1 MLNLSQYLDNWYD
14 FYYEK
19 NNNFE
24 PKIEILVQTYVMNKN
39 KNDFE
44 ILIKKNNLQNKY
56 VGICICD
63 FKKSDLDIIENI
75 INKYNGIFKLNFGEE
90 LGSEIHKYEDN
101 VILACFHT
109 PIQGY
114 NCLIDVLNLN

>member
-1 MLNLSQYLDNWYD
+1 MQNLNQYLDNWHD

-19 NNNFE
+19 NNNFD
-24 PKIEILVQTYVMNKN
+24 PKIEILVQDYVMNKN

-44 ILIKKNNLQNKY
+44 KLIKKNNLQNNS

-63 FKKSDLDIIENI
+63 FKKSDLGIIENT
-75 INKYNGIFKLNFGEE
+75 INKYNGIFKLNLGDEE
-90 LGSEIHKYEDN
+90 GSELHKYEDN
-101 VILACFHT
+101 VILACFDT